1 MIKALCIFGIF
12 ILSEFIYTALT
23 ALLSYLMNHGFDN
36 DDSKIAL
43 GGWIS
48 GGILFITV
56 VILWATTPCPFFI
69 K

>member
-1 MIKALCIFGIF
+1 MIKAFCIFGIF
-12 ILSEFIYTALT
+12 ILSEFIYTGLT
-23 ALLSYLMNHGFDN
+23 ALFSCLINHGFDD

-48 GGILFITV
+48 GGILFIIV
-56 VILWATTPCPFFI
+56 MILWATTPCPFFI

>member
-1 MIKALCIFGIF
+1 MIKALCIFCIF

-23 ALLSYLMNHGFDN
+23 ALFSYLMNHGFDN
-36 DDSKIAL
+36 DDASIAI
-43 GGWIS
+43 GGWIT